1 MAKLKVEIFIDVDD
15 QKLQEAKLTPEQFLK
30 TLVIE
35 EHHSNVGVCLWQK
48 DQEELEN
55 EKHFIDNWTASL
67 GWKDVVEDD
76 VRRNEVLTFL
86 KENRF
91 TDHSFEIGHIA
102 DYIFRHE
109 TDYHWVFNEL
119 ERIGGP
125 ITGKIVNKGTLFIS
139 VLDWDGTQTELPPYY
154 DDTKQELYHLEAA
167 MSFFMRKSINL
178 LLEEINKA

>member
-15 QKLQEAKLTPEQFLK
+15 KKLQEANLTPEKFLK

-55 EKHFIDNWTASL
+55 EGHFIDNWTASM
-67 GWKDVVEDD
+67 GWKDVSEDD
-76 VRRNEVLTFL
+76 VRRNEVLSFL
-86 KENRF
+86 KEKRF
-91 TDHSFEIGHIA
+91 TDDSFEIGHIA
-102 DYIFRHE
+102 DYIFRNQA
-109 TDYHWVFNEL
+109 DYHWVYNEL

-125 ITGKIVNKGTLFIS
+125 ITGKIVNNGTLFIS
-139 VLDWDGTQTELPPYY
+139 VLDWESEQKELPLYY
-154 DDTKQELYHLEAA
+154 DDTQREFYHLEAA